1 MADFIL
7 GRLKFKWKGDW
18 ATSTTY
24 IIDDI
29 VKYGAN
35 SYVCINNH
43 TSNDFYTDL
52 GNTNWSLFTES
63 FSYNTTDT
71 AWQAS
76 TAYKLNDVVRWGA
89 NLYICNT
96 QHTSSSAWSTNSAK
110 FTLFLPGL
118 EFEDSWSS
126 SAQYQVGDVV
136 TYGGYTYVA
145 KVDNLNKIPSSN
157 TAEWDVVTTGY
168 NNTGD
173 YNSSTAYKVGDVV
186 RHGGY
191 TYVCKTD
198 NDGTANPTTTT
209 GNTTSTNTA
218 YWDLLNTGLRYR
230 SDTNNGDWVTGV
242 LYLLGDIVTNGSSS
256 YVCIQ
261 EHTSSVSLPPQ
272 TTSTHWDLL
281 SAGDSTNV
289 MTTEGDIL
297 TRDGSTNQRLPIGPE
312 GWQLVAMNGTNA
324 TNFHGKEIGWKTGGQ
339 ARTWYVDTSRGQDK
353 ENLLYSPGNAGTT
366 NLLDYDASTTYFPGD
381 VVKWSPAAWNSATT
395 YDKGD
400 LVFYEDNYASGT
412 RYWYI
417 SKTDSNL
424 NNIPSSSQTVDSTN
438 WSLFAPG
445 TPAQQGLT
453 GNQIYGP
460 SPLFGVDS
468 AGNVRYKVYQC
479 VSTASLGMSGE
490 KPYLDGS
497 NNQGSTPNWRWEEV
511 EHGVKLAGN
520 GADAAAVVSW
530 GKSTETP
537 FKSIRYALTYAK
549 SGDQV
554 ICAPGV
560 YKELLPMVIPAGVG
574 IMGYEMRTTFV
585 EPDMEKDNGY
595 GVGISTDGS
604 TPNNQVAMFLCNDS
618 VTVRGFTFRGLTGTV
633 LGTQVGGHTEPTVKG
648 VCFALDPN
656 GGIYQKSPF
665 IQNCCSINDGGG
677 GIFCDGSVGS
687 GRYASFTTNDF
698 TQINSNG
705 FGLFATNKGR
715 IEAVSVFTYYCHVGY
730 TTTHGGIIRSANGNN
745 SYGKYGS
752 VSEGYDSNETPKT
765 AVVDNKTEEAKVY
778 RVVVNTAGA
787 NAGQV
792 SWMEW
797 QYAGESYSGSPS
809 LSISAPGD
817 PDANGADYPLTIIN
831 GGITRI
837 EQNGGTTNSLTKA
850 LGNAQTGRASGTT
863 ANNSSTRAEITLAV
877 TDSVANDGYN
887 GMAIFITSG
896 TGTGQYGL
904 IHDYVS
910 ATKIAE
916 IKNADDSGGW
926 TSINGDTIVAP
937 DTTTVYEIGPAVTIT
952 NQGAGAGSGALA
964 RCIVTTT
971 NEIEEIVILDPGT
984 GYVSATADKPL
995 VTIVDPRAN
1004 AGGSAGDLA
1013 NITFDVKVTDGVLKS
1028 SRSAAGS
1035 GYPTGVSQGVSQD
1048 GQTFATVNDAGG
1060 TGFAEI
1066 PQTGSY
1072 IKVKT
1077 LSAEPKAGSQV
1088 KFTGSNPTNTT
1099 WYQIVNVIGYLGGG
1113 TNTATLHLSPKMT
1126 TALSPADGEALEIRE
1141 EYSSC
1146 RMTGH
1151 DFLDIGT
1158 GTYVTSN
1165 YPGTPTSAADQTKEV
1180 LEVCGGRVFYT
1191 STDQDGNF
1199 RVGNLFTVQQSTG
1212 KATLNAEDFDLAGLQ
1227 ELKFG
1232 SLQFGGQ
1239 SAIVTEFSTD
1249 GTMSGNSD
1257 TALPTEKAV
1266 KTFVTSQLGGGEN
1279 DLTVNTAIVGTV
1291 NVSGNTLTTTTGSN
1305 NDLIINS
1312 DSGKANFTAEPQY
1325 AGTVTTDHTLISKGY
1340 YEDQFDIQN
1349 NLESILESYSF
1360 NETDLDSGAS
1370 SNATT

>member
-35 SYVCINNH
+35 SYVCVNNH
-43 TSNDFYTDL
+43 TANDFYTDL
-52 GNTNWSLFTES
+52 GNSNWSLFTES

-71 AWQAS
+71 SWQAS

-118 EFEDSWSS
+118 EFEDSWS
-126 SAQYQVGDVV
+126 AVTQYQTGDIV

-168 NNTGD
+168 NNRGD
-173 YNSSTAYKVGDVV
+173 YNSSTSYKVGDVI
-186 RHGGY
+186 RHGAY
-191 TYVCKTD
+191 TYVCTVD
-198 NDGTANPTTTT
+198 NDGSPNPTTTT

-218 YWDLLNTGLRYR
+218 YWDLLNTGQRYR
-230 SDTNNGDWVTGV
+230 SDSNNGDWTTGV
-242 LYLLGDIVTNGSSS
+242 LYLLGDLVTNGSSS
-256 YVCIQ
+256 YVALQ
-261 EHTSSVSLPPQ
+261 EHTSSVSDEPG
-272 TTSTHWDLL
+272 TAAAYWDLL
-281 SAGDSTNV
+281 AAGDSTNV
-289 MTTEGDIL
+289 MTTEGDLL
-297 TRDGSTNQRLPIGPE
+297 TRDGSTNQRLQIGPE
-312 GWQLVAMNGTNA
+312 GWQLTAMNSTNA
-324 TNFHGKEIGWKTGGQ
+324 TNFHGKEVGWKTGGH
-339 ARTWYVDTSRGQDK
+339 AKTFYVDANRGQDK
-353 ENLLYSPGNAGTT
+353 KNLLYSPGNAGSTDI
-366 NLLDYDASTTYFPGD
+366 LDYNNSTNYKPGD
-381 VVKWSPAAWNSATT
+381 VVKWSPAAWSSATT
-395 YDKGD
+395 YAKGD
-400 LVFYEDNYASGT
+400 LVFYEDTDSSGT
-412 RYWYI
+412 RYWYK
-417 SKTDSNL
+417 SKQDSNT
-424 NNIPSSSQTVDSTN
+424 NQPPSNSLVVNSN
-438 WSLFAPG
+438 YWALFAPSLG
-445 TPAQQGLT
+445 VQQGLS
-453 GNQIYGP
+453 GVQEYGP
-460 SPLFGVDS
+460 SRLYGANSLGVTS
-468 AGNVRYKVYQC
+468 YKIYQC
-479 VSTASLGMSGE
+479 VSSASTGLTGV
-490 KPYLDGS
+490 KPYADAGS
-497 NNQGSTPNWRWEEV
+497 NQGSVAAWQWEEV
-511 EHGVKLAGN
+511 QHGVETDSNNNVTG
-520 GADAAAVVSW
+520 VISW
-530 GKSTETP
+530 GKSPEAP
-537 FKSIRYALTYAK
+537 FRTIKYAMAQAK
-549 SGDQV
+549 SGDQI

-560 YKELLPMVIPAGVG
+560 YKEQLPIRIPAGVG
-574 IMGYEMRTTFV
+574 LMGFEMRTTFV
-585 EPDMEKDNGY
+585 EPDMENDNGN
-595 GVGISTDGS
+595 GVGISDDGS
-604 TPNNQVAMFLCNDS
+604 TPNNETTMFLCNDS

-633 LGTQVGGHTEPTVKG
+633 LGTQVGGHTEPTIKG

-656 GGIYQKSPF
+656 GGIFQKSPF
-665 IQNCCSINDGGG
+665 IQNCCAINPGGG
-677 GIFCDGSVGS
+677 GIFCDGNVGS
-687 GRYASFTTNDF
+687 GRYHSFTTNDF

-745 SYGKYGS
+745 SYGYYGS
-752 VSEGYDSNETPKT
+752 VSEGYDANESAKT
-765 AVVDNKTEEAKVY
+765 GVVDNKTEEAKPY

-792 SWMEW
+792 QWLEW
-797 QYAGESYSGSPS
+797 QYAGESYTGSPS
-809 LSISAPGD
+809 VTITAPGD
-817 PDANGADYPLTIIN
+817 PDAAGAAFNITTAS
-831 GGITRI
+831 GGIARI
-837 EQNGGTTNSLTKA
+837 KQSGGNTNTLTKA
-850 LGNAQTGRASGTT
+850 LGNAQAGRASGTT
-863 ANNSSTRAEITLAV
+863 ANNSATQAEITLAV

-887 GMAIFITSG
+887 GMMLFITSG
-896 TGTGQYGL
+896 TGAGQYGL
-904 IHDYVS
+904 IHDYIG

-916 IKNADDSGGW
+916 IKNADNSGGW
-926 TSINGDTIVAP
+926 TSINGETIVAP
-937 DTTTVYEIGPAVTIT
+937 DTTSVYEIGPAVTIT
-952 NQGAGAGSGALA
+952 NQGSGTGTGALA
-964 RCIVTTT
+964 RCVVTTT
-971 NEIEEIVILDPGT
+971 NEIEEILILDPGS
-984 GYVSATADKPL
+984 GYSTASADKPL

-1004 AGGSAGDLA
+1004 AGSGQGNLSP
-1013 NITFDVKVTDGVLKS
+1013 ITFTVTVANGVLKS
-1028 SRSAAGS
+1028 TRASAGS
-1035 GYPTGVSQGVSQD
+1035 GYPTGVSQGVSQS
-1048 GQTFATVNDAGG
+1048 GQTYATVVDPGG

-1088 KFTGSNPTNTT
+1088 RFTGSNPTNTT
-1099 WYQIVNVIGYLGGG
+1099 WYQIVNVIGYL
-1113 TNTATLHLSPKMT
+1113 NNAATLHLSPKMT

-1151 DFLDIGT
+1151 DFLDVGT
-1158 GTYVTSN
+1158 KTYITSN
-1165 YPGTPTSAADQTKEV
+1165 YPGTPTQAADQTKEV

-1266 KTFVTSQLGGGEN
+1266 RTFVTSQLGGGEN

-1305 NDLIINS
+1305 NDLIIAS
-1312 DSGKANFTAEPQY
+1312 DSGDATFTAEPQY
-1325 AGTVTTDHTLISKGY
+1325 AGNVTTDHTLVNRAY
-1340 YEDQFDIQN
+1340 YEDRF
-1349 NLESILESYSF
+1349 NLQAQLNEILAQYESTTPTEDGSQP
-1360 NETDLDSGAS
+1360 
-1370 SNATT
+1370 ATNVGLA